1 MVSVESGARA
11 TRYKKLSRRTLCDVA
26 SGEHALVQRLQNGD
40 EAAFV
45 EVVENYHPRLLR
57 FAAGLVG
64 SWAAAEDVVQ
74 DTWVAVIRGVERFE
88 GRSSLQTWLFQICA
102 NRARSAWTKQQRT
115 VPIDTSEPTVD
126 PSRFGSDSAWV
137 QPPEPWDAVDDRL
150 LADAVVP
157 LVRTAIEDL
166 PDMQRQVVTL
176 RDVEGLTSADV
187 CDVLA
192 ISEGNQ
198 RVLLHRGRARVRR
211 ALEQK
216 LEGQA

>member
-1 MVSVESGARA
+1 
-11 TRYKKLSRRTLCDVA
+11 VA

-45 EVVENYHPRLLR
+45 EVVESYHPRLLR

-102 NRARSAWTKQQRT
+102 NRARSAWAKQQRT
-115 VPIDTSEPTVD
+115 VPIDPNEPTVD
-126 PSRFGSDSAWV
+126 PSRFGPDRGWV
-137 QPPEPWDAVDDRL
+137 QPPEAWDAVDDRL
-150 LADAVVP
+150 MADAMVP

-166 PDMQRQVVTL
+166 PDLQRQVVTL
-176 RDVEGLTSADV
+176 RDLEGLTSKDV
-187 CDVLA
+187 CEVLA
-192 ISEGNQ
+192 ISEANQ

-211 ALEQK
+211 ALDEK
-216 LEGQA
+216 LKGQA